1 MAHDYAQ
8 EVADLSYETARDQL
22 TETVNRLEQGG
33 ATLEES
39 LELWERGTALADRCE
54 QWLTGARQRLEAAQ
68 EASVAGQ
75 QSAATAGVAEP
86 GAAGQDATG
95 APATTPGDDDVF

>member
-22 TETVNRLEQGG
+22 AETVNRLEQGG

-68 EASVAGQ
+68 ETSAAGRQSAVAGDED
-75 QSAATAGVAEP
+75 T
-86 GAAGQDATG
+86 GAAGAGAAGAAATS
-95 APATTPGDDDVF
+95 TGDDDVF